1 MIPLCTG
8 DALAGLKKACCL
20 NPACQVLRAG
30 CFIALIA
37 LRAARAG

>member
-1 MIPLCTG
+1 MLPQTG
-8 DALAGLKKACCL
+8 
-20 NPACQVLRAG
+20 PSACQVLRAA